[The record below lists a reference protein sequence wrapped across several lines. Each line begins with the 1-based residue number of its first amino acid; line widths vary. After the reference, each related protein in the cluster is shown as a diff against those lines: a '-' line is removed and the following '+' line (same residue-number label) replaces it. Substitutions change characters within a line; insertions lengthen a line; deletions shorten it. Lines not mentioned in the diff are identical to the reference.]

1 MQKNLKFVSFQEG
14 TSKKGKPYRFITLS
28 DGLEARLFSVSKEF
42 SSEDLGELEKG
53 EDVLV
58 TMSGDPFA
66 YMGGWVVTDLVPA

>member
-28 DGLEARLFSVSKEF
+28 DGLEARLFSLSKECL
-42 SSEDLGELEKG
+42 SEDLEAFEKG
-53 EDVLV
+53 DEVLV

-66 YMGGWVVTDLVPA
+66 FMGGWVVTDVVPS